1 MRSIKVQR
9 RRALRNIKQD
19 GIGRNQRALR
29 DSDFITGQEKKYF
42 AWAKVIK
49 ARSESNDIDVILDTG
64 IRLNHVS
71 VSSKAWAGSNA
82 SKGFGSRDLPP
93 KDALVLIVFPYGTVD
108 DALVL
113 CSAFTLFGQHAN
125 KWKSDILIS
134 DKEREEKRVMENGDM
149 ITYDKDTGAAKLTI
163 NNAEVELTSNG
174 LIKITSNSGQNL
186 ELNGNTKEFVTWA
199 ALNTALQGLVT
210 AINALFATKL
220 DGGGTA
226 GTLTLDITGAKTATV
241 LTDG

>member
-1 MRSIKVQR
+1 VRNIKVQR
-9 RRALRNIKQD
+9 RRALRSIRQD

-29 DSDFITGQEKKYF
+29 DSDFTTAQEKKYF

-134 DKEREEKRVMENGDM
+134 GKEREEKRVMENGDM
-149 ITYDKDTGAAKLTI
+149 ITYDKDTGAAKMVI
-163 NNAEVELTSNG
+163 NNAEVEITTAG
-174 LIKITSNSGQNL
+174 AVKITPASGQSIT
-186 ELNGNTKEFVTWA
+186 LNGGLQGANDFPTCIMTGA
-199 ALNTALQGLVT
+199 PHCLDALQSV
-210 AINALFATKL
+210 K
-220 DGGGTA
+220 
-226 GTLTLDITGAKTATV
+226 V
-241 LTDG
+241 P